1 MKNDA
6 DFGDACCQRAAATS
20 RLAPRQLEGRMEKK
34 APRNQEN
41 LSALSGRFVC
51 FCFTLAAV
59 AVGRKK
65 FNLKIIAALC
75 LLLVGCWLFVV
86 AGCWLLVARQQH
98 VTPPAT
104 KNM

>member
-1 MKNDA
+1 MLPKGSSN
-6 DFGDACCQRAAATS
+6 FKTCPPAT
-20 RLAPRQLEGRMEKK
+20 RRQDGKK

-98 VTPPAT
+98 VTPPAP